1 MSVVRSDLIAPVD
14 RQLNAYNA
22 RDLDAFIHCYTVD
35 CAIDD
40 AGGTRLMTGHIEMR
54 TRYRALFD
62 GSPNLHC
69 DIVHRTCIGNHVI
82 DVESITGRLP
92 GIHPELRRA
101 VVIYHVDAD
110 AGLISHVRMLRES
123 D

>member
-1 MSVVRSDLIAPVD
+1 MSDATVDLIAPVD
-14 RQLNAYNA
+14 RQLAAYNA
-22 RDLDAFIHCYTVD
+22 RDVDAFIHCYTAD

-40 AGGTRLMTGHIEMR
+40 AGGTRLMTGHAEMR

-62 GSPNLHC
+62 RSPNLHC
-69 DIVHRTCIGNHVI
+69 DIVHRTCIGHHVVDEEAI
-82 DVESITGRLP
+82 SGRLP

-101 VVIYHVDAD
+101 VVIYRVDPVS
-110 AGLISHVRMLRES
+110 GLIAHVRMLRES